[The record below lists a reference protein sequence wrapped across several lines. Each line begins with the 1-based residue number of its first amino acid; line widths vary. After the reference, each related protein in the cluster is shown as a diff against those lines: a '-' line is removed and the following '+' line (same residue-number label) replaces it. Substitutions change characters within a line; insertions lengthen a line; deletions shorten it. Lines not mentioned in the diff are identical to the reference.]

1 MKIGID
7 ARFYGKAGPGRYT
20 KNIIQHLEKV
30 DSKNEYAIF
39 LSDEGFES
47 YKPQNSNFKKIL
59 ASYTWYSFEEQTK
72 FLVAVLREKL
82 DLYYVPHFNIPVL
95 YPKKIVTA
103 IPDMT
108 MHTYSTEK
116 GTTLP
121 TWYFRLK
128 KIVYRAVFWWAV
140 FRSYK
145 VIVPS
150 KTVLKEFLEHI
161 KGIRSDKYVLAY
173 EGVDPD
179 YLIKPENSEQVLKKY
194 GVDRDFILSVGS
206 MYEHKNVDGLIDMYK
221 ILKKDHEY
229 KGQLVL
235 ASKRDKFSEGIHQRV
250 IDEGLEKDILVLAF
264 FDPTVESDIVV
275 SDQEIIAL
283 RMHAQAY
290 VMGAFKEGFSL
301 TALEGMAVGL
311 PAALSDI
318 ECHREVYGDSVLFF
332 DPHNP
337 KDIAEKVNSLV
348 TDTRVRD
355 DYTNKGHQLVKTYD
369 WIKAAEITLQV
380 FNEALKKSN

>member
-30 DSKNEYAIF
+30 DKENDYIIF
-39 LSDEGFES
+39 MGEEGFET
-47 YKPQNSNFKKIL
+47 YTPKNENFKKVL
-59 ASYTWYSFEEQTK
+59 ADYAWYSFAEQTTY
-72 FLVAVLREKL
+72 LASVLRQKL

-128 KIVYRAVFWWAV
+128 KVVYKAVFWWAV

-150 KTVLKEFLEHI
+150 KTVLNEFVEHI
-161 KGIRSDKYVLAY
+161 KGISSDKYVLAY

-179 YLIKPENSEQVLKKY
+179 YLKKPKDSQKVLEKY
-194 GVDRDFILSVGS
+194 GVNRDYILSVGS
-206 MYEHKNVDGLIDMYK
+206 MYEHKNVDGLIDMFK
-221 ILKKDHEY
+221 ILKEGYGY

-235 ASKRDKFSEGIHQRV
+235 ASKRDKFSEGINERV
-250 IDEGLEKDILVLAF
+250 KKEKLEKDILVLAF
-264 FDPTVESDIVV
+264 SYPNPESDIVV
-275 SDQEIIAL
+275 SDEEIIAL
-283 RMHAQAY
+283 RMHAKAY

-301 TALEGMAVGL
+301 TAMEGMAVGL

-332 DPHNP
+332 NPSDP
-337 KDIAEKVNSLV
+337 KDIAEKVNTLITNGKV
-348 TDTRVRD
+348 NA
-355 DYTNKGHQLVKTYD
+355 DYVNRGYELVKTYD
-369 WIKAAEITLQV
+369 WIKAAEITLEV
-380 FNEALKKSN
+380 FIEALKKGN